1 MEWAQQEWKWWWA
14 LEPRRQK
21 CWMMSCWF
29 EECTRE
35 AQVDCR
41 PQEWSQLALAL
52 AQARHTVA
60 GSSLG
65 WPLL

>member
-1 MEWAQQEWKWWWA
+1 M
-14 LEPRRQK
+14 
-21 CWMMSCWF
+21 
-29 EECTRE
+29 RE